1 MTILAV
7 KLARISEFGYDYLSN
22 IILLKIVL
30 LYLVN
35 ELDEKNNILFKNFY
49 VILFLYAVSIKI
61 TALFFTPILIYFFIS
76 DFLKNKKINF
86 INEYN
91 YLFVLIFLCFLE
103 NFLRSVVYYTFRNN
117 MFK

>member
-91 YLFVLIFLCFLE
+91 YLFVLIFFV
-103 NFLRSVVYYTFRNN
+103 FF
-117 MFK
+117 